1 MMVQIAAASLVAES
15 RSLAMPASIG
25 SIPTDAN
32 QEDFVPMGMAAAFK
46 AGRILTNAQRVV
58 GSELLCAAQGLEFLK
73 PLTPGRGVAA
83 LYHRIRHLS
92 PPVPPLNADRPPAPD
107 LERVA
112 WAVAVGR
119 AGSGLTPAPNWPL
132 LPPQRPGIFQLTP
145 PLIPS
150 HFLLS
155 PSRMNLEK
163 LKDTARKLEQKEDW
177 RKAIEVYLK
186 AIQQAESG
194 ADTAPDLSLYNR
206 VGDLYLKINDTA
218 EAVRSYERAVDLY
231 ADQGFFNNAIALCGK
246 ILRVNPGRTQTY
258 LKLSQL
264 HARKNVVIEAKR
276 NLIEF
281 LERMNAL
288 GQLDQAFQAVKLFA
302 DQFSGSQEIRSM
314 LVELLRATSREDEAR
329 EQLEK
334 MAEDLEAI
342 GDKAGARKARERLSS
357 AAADGVESAPA
368 PVPPPAAKSG
378 SSRSDLIFLDT
389 GVELASPP
397 PYISRPAPEPAR
409 PRAVE
414 PPPPAPAPPAPEPD
428 QLEPPSLLEPDLEPA
443 AEPMEDL
450 IVDSLVVE
458 DHSADGLSSV
468 DLTAP
473 LEIQRQEPPDL
484 AYEGTPLEG
493 IEGTSFGEFSPDLG
507 ASSLDVPGDLI
518 VSFPDDEIVLN
529 VPAEPEMSP
538 DPDRSMAEVAE
549 TDSLSLTP
557 AEEPG
562 APLTLAELEDRVLDD
577 PENPDVHLAMA
588 DGLTAAGDTGRV
600 EEELAL
606 ALAGYEDREDWVR
619 AAEMADRLVQ
629 LTPDSVSHHQKRVE
643 LAYRA
648 GDRGPLL
655 EAYLGLGDALS
666 KSGALDKAIAVYG
679 RVIEHDPNHVRAAAA
694 LAKLGAPAQSKVEP
708 PAEKP
713 RTKPA
718 PAPEPAATAAPKA
731 REAAQPPPPA
741 PKPAPEPPP
750 ATPTKAPPARKPAA
764 AAASGDFVDLG
775 SMVFEEE
782 NQRDTRMRVNRRDP
796 QGQDEQ
802 REFHEILEQ
811 FKRGIDQNLESD
823 DYEAHYDLGVAF
835 KEMGLLDEAIGEFQK
850 ALRSPEGRLRTS
862 EALGMAFFEKGQFA
876 VCESIL
882 RRAIDGT
889 PGSDDAKIG
898 LLYWLGRAAEALG
911 KGIRC
916 DHQLRARPGGG
927 HQLHGS
933 EQASSA
939 SDRRAPSMSFAD
951 RSHYP
956 GRSSAGCA
964 APPRA
969 SAARAPPDR
978 RGGFRPDHRSQFAF
992 VPDAGKDV
1000 PAHPAAAG
1008 GGGHRR

>member
-1 MMVQIAAASLVAES
+1 
-15 RSLAMPASIG
+15 
-25 SIPTDAN
+25 
-32 QEDFVPMGMAAAFK
+32 
-46 AGRILTNAQRVV
+46 
-58 GSELLCAAQGLEFLK
+58 
-73 PLTPGRGVAA
+73 
-83 LYHRIRHLS
+83 
-92 PPVPPLNADRPPAPD
+92 
-107 LERVA
+107 
-112 WAVAVGR
+112 
-119 AGSGLTPAPNWPL
+119 
-132 LPPQRPGIFQLTP
+132 
-145 PLIPS
+145 
-150 HFLLS
+150 
-155 PSRMNLEK
+155 MNLEK

-334 MAEDLEAI
+334 MAEDLESI

-357 AAADGVESAPA
+357 AATDPADASPVAAAP
-368 PVPPPAAKSG
+368 PPPAGKAG
-378 SSRSDLIFLDT
+378 PSRSDLIFLDT
-389 GVELASPP
+389 GFDVAPP
-397 PYISRPAPEPAR
+397 PPSTPREVPSI

-414 PPPPAPAPPAPEPD
+414 PPASAAEPDLEPD
-428 QLEPPSLLEPDLEPA
+428 QLDSPSLLEPDLEAA

-450 IVDSLVVE
+450 IIDPLVVE
-458 DHSADGLSSV
+458 DHSADGLSSL
-468 DLTAP
+468 DLDSP

-484 AYEGTPLEG
+484 TYEGTPLEG
-493 IEGTSFGEFSPDLG
+493 IQGTSFGEFSPDVG
-507 ASSLDVPGDLI
+507 ASSLDVPGDII
-518 VSFPDDEIVLN
+518 VSFPDNEIVLN

-538 DPDRSMAEVAE
+538 HPDRSTAEGTE
-549 TDSLSLTP
+549 TDALPLSE

-562 APLTLAELEDRVLDD
+562 APLTLADLEDRVLDD

-588 DGLTAAGDTGRV
+588 DGLVAAGDMGRV

-619 AAEMADRLVQ
+619 AAEMADRLVE

-655 EAYLGLGDALS
+655 EAYLGLGDALA
-666 KSGALDKAIAVYG
+666 KSGALEKAIAVYG
-679 RVIEHDPNHVRAAAA
+679 RVIEHDPHHVRAAAA
-694 LAKLGAPAQSKVEP
+694 LARLGVATPGEVTP
-708 PAEKP
+708 PPEKP
-713 RTKPA
+713 KAKPA
-718 PAPEPAATAAPKA
+718 PASEPKA
-731 REAAQPPPPA
+731 PSAAQLPSQPPR
-741 PKPAPEPPP
+741 PAPEPVPASPPPKPP
-750 ATPTKAPPARKPAA
+750 AAPPRRPAA

-782 NQRDTRMRVNRRDP
+782 SQRDTRMRVNRRDP

-811 FKRGIDQNLESD
+811 FKRGIEQNLDSD

-850 ALRSPEGRLRTS
+850 ALRSPDGRLRTS

-882 RRAIDGT
+882 RRAIDAT
-889 PGSDDAKIG
+889 PGPDDSKIG
-898 LLYWLGRAAEALG
+898 LLYWMGRAAEALG
-911 KGIRC
+911 READAITSYE
-916 DHQLRARPGGG
+916 RA
-927 HQLHGS
+927 LVV
-933 EQASSA
+933 
-939 SDRRAPSMSFAD
+939 DISFMD
-951 RSHYP
+951 LSKRVQ
-956 GRSSAGCA
+956 RL
-964 APPRA
+964 
-969 SAARAPPDR
+969 SAARR
-978 RGGFRPDHRSQFAF
+978 Q
-992 VPDAGKDV
+992 
-1000 PAHPAAAG
+1000 
-1008 GGGHRR
+1008 

>member
-1 MMVQIAAASLVAES
+1 
-15 RSLAMPASIG
+15 
-25 SIPTDAN
+25 
-32 QEDFVPMGMAAAFK
+32 
-46 AGRILTNAQRVV
+46 
-58 GSELLCAAQGLEFLK
+58 
-73 PLTPGRGVAA
+73 
-83 LYHRIRHLS
+83 
-92 PPVPPLNADRPPAPD
+92 
-107 LERVA
+107 
-112 WAVAVGR
+112 
-119 AGSGLTPAPNWPL
+119 
-132 LPPQRPGIFQLTP
+132 
-145 PLIPS
+145 
-150 HFLLS
+150 
-155 PSRMNLEK
+155 MNLEK

-194 ADTAPDLSLYNR
+194 AETAPDLSLYNR

-264 HARKNVVIEAKR
+264 HARKNVVIESKR

-334 MAEDLEAI
+334 MAEDLEAL

-357 AAADGVESAPA
+357 AAADPGESAPA
-368 PVPPPAAKSG
+368 AAAPPPAAKAG

-389 GVELASPP
+389 GVELAAPP
-397 PYISRPAPEPAR
+397 PSVSRAAAVP
-409 PRAVE
+409 PRAIE
-414 PPPPAPAPPAPEPD
+414 PPAPAPAARPAPEVDP
-428 QLEPPSLLEPDLEPA
+428 LESPSLLEPDLEPTS
-443 AEPMEDL
+443 EPLEDL
-450 IVDSLVVE
+450 IIDSLVVD
-458 DHSADGLSSV
+458 DHSADGLSSL
-468 DLTAP
+468 DLDSP

-484 AYEGTPLEG
+484 TYEGTPLEG
-493 IEGTSFGEFSPDLG
+493 IQGTSLGEFSPDLG

-518 VSFPDDEIVLN
+518 VSFPDNEIVLN
-529 VPAEPEMSP
+529 VPDEPEMSP
-538 DPDRSMAEVAE
+538 DPARSMAEATE
-549 TDSLSLTP
+549 TDALPLSK

-588 DGLTAAGDTGRV
+588 NGLMAAGDTGRV

-619 AAEMADRLVQ
+619 AAEMADRLVE

-679 RVIEHDPNHVRAAAA
+679 RVIEHDSNHARAAAA
-694 LAKLGAPAQSKVEP
+694 LAKLGVAAGGKLEP
-708 PAEKP
+708 PPAKP
-713 RTKPA
+713 KAKPA
-718 PAPEPAATAAPKA
+718 PPPEPAPATVPKA
-731 REAAQPPPPA
+731 PAAAQPPPPA
-741 PKPAPEPPP
+741 PKPAPQPPP
-750 ATPTKAPPARKPAA
+750 AKASEAPSRKPAA

-782 NQRDTRMRVNRRDP
+782 SHRDTRMRVNRRDP

-850 ALRSPEGRLRTS
+850 ALRSPDGRLRTS

-898 LLYWLGRAAEALG
+898 LLYWMGRAAEALG
-911 KGIRC
+911 KETDAITTYE
-916 DHQLRARPGGG
+916 RALVVDIGFMDLSKRV
-927 HQLHGS
+927 QRL
-933 EQASSA
+933 
-939 SDRRAPSMSFAD
+939 
-951 RSHYP
+951 
-956 GRSSAGCA
+956 SAG
-964 APPRA
+964 
-969 SAARAPPDR
+969 R
-978 RGGFRPDHRSQFAF
+978 RQ
-992 VPDAGKDV
+992 
-1000 PAHPAAAG
+1000 
-1008 GGGHRR
+1008 

>member
-1 MMVQIAAASLVAES
+1 
-15 RSLAMPASIG
+15 
-25 SIPTDAN
+25 
-32 QEDFVPMGMAAAFK
+32 
-46 AGRILTNAQRVV
+46 
-58 GSELLCAAQGLEFLK
+58 
-73 PLTPGRGVAA
+73 
-83 LYHRIRHLS
+83 
-92 PPVPPLNADRPPAPD
+92 
-107 LERVA
+107 
-112 WAVAVGR
+112 
-119 AGSGLTPAPNWPL
+119 
-132 LPPQRPGIFQLTP
+132 
-145 PLIPS
+145 
-150 HFLLS
+150 
-155 PSRMNLEK
+155 MNLEK

-264 HARKNVVIEAKR
+264 HARKNVVIESKR

-334 MAEDLEAI
+334 MAEDLEAV

-357 AAADGVESAPA
+357 AATDPIQHAPSAA
-368 PVPPPAAKSG
+368 PPPPGTRGG

-397 PYISRPAPEPAR
+397 PSVSRAVPSP

-414 PPPPAPAPPAPEPD
+414 PPAPVTPAEPD
-428 QLEPPSLLEPDLEPA
+428 PLDSPSLLEPA

-450 IVDSLVVE
+450 IIDSLVVE
-458 DHSADGLSSV
+458 DHSADGLSSL
-468 DLTAP
+468 DLDSP

-484 AYEGTPLEG
+484 TYEGTPLEG
-493 IEGTSFGEFSPDLG
+493 IQGTSFGEYSPDLG

-518 VSFPDDEIVLN
+518 VSFPDDEIVLD

-538 DPDRSMAEVAE
+538 DPDRSMVDVTEPGPLRVRE
-549 TDSLSLTP
+549 
-557 AEEPG
+557 AEEP
-562 APLTLAELEDRVLDD
+562 ASPLTLAELEDRVLDD

-588 DGLTAAGDTGRV
+588 DGLMAAGDTGRV

-619 AAEMADRLVQ
+619 AAEMADRLVE

-679 RVIEHDPNHVRAAAA
+679 RVIEHDPNHARAAAA
-694 LAKLGAPAQSKVEP
+694 LAKLGASAPGKVEP

-713 RTKPA
+713 KPKPQSA
-718 PAPEPAATAAPKA
+718 PPPAATAAPKA
-731 REAAQPPPPA
+731 PAAAQPSPPVPKPTPQAPPSSPPA
-741 PKPAPEPPP
+741 
-750 ATPTKAPPARKPAA
+750 KAPAAPPRKPAA
-764 AAASGDFVDLG
+764 AAAPGDFVDLG

-811 FKRGIDQNLESD
+811 FKRGIDQNLDSD

-850 ALRSPEGRLRTS
+850 ALRSPDGRLRTS

-882 RRAIDGT
+882 KRAIDGT
-889 PGSDDAKIG
+889 PGSDESKIG
-898 LLYWLGRAAEALG
+898 LLYWMGRAAEALG
-911 KGIRC
+911 KEADAITCYERALVVDIRFM
-916 DHQLRARPGGG
+916 DLSKRVQRLT
-927 HQLHGS
+927 
-933 EQASSA
+933 AS
-939 SDRRAPSMSFAD
+939 RR
-951 RSHYP
+951 
-956 GRSSAGCA
+956 
-964 APPRA
+964 
-969 SAARAPPDR
+969 
-978 RGGFRPDHRSQFAF
+978 Q
-992 VPDAGKDV
+992 
-1000 PAHPAAAG
+1000 
-1008 GGGHRR
+1008 